1 VIVIELRGLVVPGR
15 HGAYPEERERE
26 RDFLYDV
33 TLAVGER
40 GVSDR
45 LEDAVDYDAVAR
57 CVAEIGEGGPFHLLE
72 ALAAS
77 VADELVKRFEADRAV
92 VCVTKPGIQPGGV
105 TAEAVSV
112 TASRP

>member
-1 VIVIELRGLVVPGR
+1 VIVIELRGLRVPGR
-15 HGAYPEERERE
+15 HGVYPEEREQE

-40 GVSDR
+40 GVTDR

-57 CVAEIGEGGPFHLLE
+57 CVAEIGGGEPFDLLE
-72 ALAAS
+72 ALAAT
-77 VADELVKRFEADRAV
+77 VADGLVTRFAAESV
-92 VCVTKPGIQPGGV
+92 VVRVTKTGIQPGGV
-105 TAEAVSV
+105 AAESVSV